1 MNISSVLND
10 VYKLKSGRT
19 AANVSQLIE
28 IKDHEIH
35 FLDGSAR
42 VYKAS
47 PTLQA
52 LHENDSL
59 VRLLMGPYRSGK
71 SVGLCAEIIF
81 RACAMPPCKDNV
93 RRCRV
98 AIVRNTYADLQDTV
112 LNTWLDWYGNFGVI
126 EHHKSPRIFYKHRFW
141 DGKKFD
147 GRQSMVELEI
157 LFLALDHEKDLR
169 KLKSLEATFIY
180 VNEFSEIPFGFLS
193 HFVSRTGCYPPRIM
207 CTEPYWHGVFLDTN
221 PPNLKHPMRETFE
234 IEKPDGYMFYRQPPG
249 LLGKQGD
256 YQPNPEA
263 ENINNL
269 PENYYIDLA
278 KGSTQEFIKV
288 YVFGQYGSV
297 FFGKAVYPE
306 YNDDLHSKDE
316 LEIMDHEPL
325 MIGIDFGLY
334 TPAAVIAQA
343 WDGQIR
349 ILKEFVTH
357 DLGIRELF
365 ERFVEPYL
373 RKLNEKRP
381 EGRKLPYTLIRDPA
395 GRIAEVEDLMNL
407 GFRSE
412 PAPTNDL
419 NPRLDAVKWHL
430 GRIVSGVPAL
440 LLDRQG
446 CPTLRDGFI
455 GGYNYKRISTLSNED
470 FRPEPDKNFY
480 SHCHDCVQY
489 IALYSRGLEGR
500 MDDGYEE
507 YEVFDETTRNKVTGY

>member
-169 KLKSLEATFIY
+169 KLKSLEAT
-180 VNEFSEIPFGFLS
+180 
-193 HFVSRTGCYPPRIM
+193 
-207 CTEPYWHGVFLDTN
+207 
-221 PPNLKHPMRETFE
+221 
-234 IEKPDGYMFYRQPPG
+234 
-249 LLGKQGD
+249 
-256 YQPNPEA
+256 
-263 ENINNL
+263 
-269 PENYYIDLA
+269 
-278 KGSTQEFIKV
+278 
-288 YVFGQYGSV
+288 
-297 FFGKAVYPE
+297 VYPE

>member
-1 MNISSVLND
+1 
-10 VYKLKSGRT
+10 
-19 AANVSQLIE
+19 
-28 IKDHEIH
+28 
-35 FLDGSAR
+35 
-42 VYKAS
+42 
-47 PTLQA
+47 
-52 LHENDSL
+52 
-59 VRLLMGPYRSGK
+59 
-71 SVGLCAEIIF
+71 
-81 RACAMPPCKDNV
+81 
-93 RRCRV
+93 
-98 AIVRNTYADLQDTV
+98 
-112 LNTWLDWYGNFGVI
+112 
-126 EHHKSPRIFYKHRFW
+126 
-141 DGKKFD
+141 
-147 GRQSMVELEI
+147 MVELEI